1 MRQQLGRQVV
11 ASYSV
16 LVGVATI
23 ATWIFLLT
31 IGDVPQAFERPFELT
46 FHILAEVVAAIL
58 LIMAGAGLFY
68 LNSKSGWAPKLSLF
82 SLGMLLYATINAIGA
97 YLQEGN
103 MSMVILLISVSIS
116 TVAVVALPINQRN

>member
-16 LVGVATI
+16 LVGVATL

-31 IGDVPQAFERPFELT
+31 VGDVPQAFERPFELT

-58 LIMAGAGLFY
+58 LITAGAGLFY
-68 LNSKSGWAPKLSLF
+68 SKSGWAPKLSLF

-103 MSMVILLISVSIS
+103 TSMVILLISVSIS
-116 TVAVVALPINQRN
+116 TVAVVAIPFKQRN